1 MCVQIQRSRW
11 IRASV
16 PVLLCILVF
25 LFALH
30 AKTAVY
36 GGTSAGKVSPS
47 AASKLWVTS
56 EKMEFRAE
64 LLHSVPLFWLF
75 LISVFGL
82 YLSSDCFFRSIVVV
96 PSVSTGRRW
105 RARRFLRPPPVQG

>member
-1 MCVQIQRSRW
+1 MYVRIQRSRL

-16 PVLLCILVF
+16 PVLFCILVF

-36 GGTSAGKVSPS
+36 GGTSAGKISPS
-47 AASKLWVTS
+47 TASKLWVSS

-82 YLSSDCFFRSIVVV
+82 YLSRDCSFRSIVAV
-96 PSVSTGRRW
+96 PSISIRHRW
-105 RARRFLRPPPVQG
+105 QVRRFQRPPPFQG